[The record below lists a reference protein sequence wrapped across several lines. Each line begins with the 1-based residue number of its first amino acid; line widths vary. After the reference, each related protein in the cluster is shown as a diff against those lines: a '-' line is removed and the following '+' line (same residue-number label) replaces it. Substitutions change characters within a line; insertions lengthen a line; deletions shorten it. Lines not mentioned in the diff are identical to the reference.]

1 MKKNLYFRCFL
12 YCTYPLNYV
21 KYAHGNGNKLWEK
34 PSTMP
39 ITTAQIRGARGIL
52 NWSQTDLAERTGI
65 SATSI
70 GSIENGQSTPR
81 ANTLQTIQKS
91 FENAGI
97 EFLGTDGVRL
107 KTGDVRIFK
116 GHNGLID
123 FYDDIYS
130 STRDGFEGEILVSNV
145 DERQFVKHLGEYAD
159 THIERMSSLGKV
171 LYKILIR
178 EGDNFI
184 PGSSYAEYRWIPRDL
199 FSSVPFYVYGD
210 KLAIIL
216 FDAEITII
224 TLEYPSIAEAYRV
237 QFADMWRRATPTD
250 TPASTV
256 KSVK

>member
-1 MKKNLYFRCFL
+1 
-12 YCTYPLNYV
+12 
-21 KYAHGNGNKLWEK
+21 
-34 PSTMP
+34 MP

-52 NWSQTDLAERTGI
+52 NWSQSDLADRTGI

-81 ANTLQTIQKS
+81 ANTLQTIQKA

-107 KTGDVRIFK
+107 KTGDIRIFK

-123 FYDDIYS
+123 FYDDIYDAVK
-130 STRDGFEGEILVSNV
+130 DGYEGELLVSNV
-145 DERQFVKHLGEYAD
+145 DERQFIKHLGGYAE
-159 THIERMSSLGKV
+159 THIERMQKLVNKV
-171 LYKILIR
+171 SYKILIR
-178 EGDNFI
+178 EGDNYI

-199 FSSVPFYVYGD
+199 FSSVPFYVYAD

-224 TLEYPSIAEAYRV
+224 KMEYPSIAEAYRV
-237 QFADMWRRATPTD
+237 QFADMWRRATPTE
-250 TPASTV
+250 TISPAL
-256 KSVK
+256 KSVSDGKTKR